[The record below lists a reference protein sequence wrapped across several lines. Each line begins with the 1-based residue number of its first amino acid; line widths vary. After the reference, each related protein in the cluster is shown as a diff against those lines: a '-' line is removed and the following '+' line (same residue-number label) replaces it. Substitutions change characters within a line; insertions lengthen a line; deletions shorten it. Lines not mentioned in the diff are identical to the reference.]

1 MSKRGWTVSLLV
13 AIATAV
19 AGCSKQTS
27 TSSTLTVCIDSSS
40 PAAAMDRK
48 LAQAVA
54 NDQSAALSVHEFD
67 GSGDDDGFSL
77 SQFNTLL
84 DKQCQL
90 VLGFPLRGRA
100 ALPGGLTATAN
111 YARTSFLLVT
121 PADSKARSLAALSSG
136 SKVAITFQTTPQLLL
151 VRYPGLEVDIHRDD
165 KESIAALEQ
174 GKDQAGALWRPAVVK
189 YLSEDH
195 QIERFALTEL
205 GEPEVVF
212 GLVAL
217 YTQAHEAVA
226 HNFEASVQHLQEQG
240 KLAALLQPY
249 ADGPAPAVKSDKSDN
264 QAPAAANAAPSA
276 SAAPSAAP
284 AAPEEPAAPPD
295 VPRPAL
301 YTAAQA
307 EKGKAAFSENCALC
321 HGETLEGRAGPALKG
336 KHFAPNSGK
345 YKVGDIFTIVSKN
358 MPATQPGSL
367 THDTYVEIMAY
378 LLQQNGYPAG
388 DKALSFDEAKDS
400 TVPVIYSAL

>member
-1 MSKRGWTVSLLV
+1 
-13 AIATAV
+13 
-19 AGCSKQTS
+19 
-27 TSSTLTVCIDSSS
+27 
-40 PAAAMDRK
+40 
-48 LAQAVA
+48 
-54 NDQSAALSVHEFD
+54 
-67 GSGDDDGFSL
+67 
-77 SQFNTLL
+77 
-84 DKQCQL
+84 
-90 VLGFPLRGRA
+90 
-100 ALPGGLTATAN
+100 
-111 YARTSFLLVT
+111 
-121 PADSKARSLAALSSG
+121 
-136 SKVAITFQTTPQLLL
+136 
-151 VRYPGLEVDIHRDD
+151 
-165 KESIAALEQ
+165 
-174 GKDQAGALWRPAVVK
+174 
-189 YLSEDH
+189 
-195 QIERFALTEL
+195 
-205 GEPEVVF
+205 
-212 GLVAL
+212 
-217 YTQAHEAVA
+217 
-226 HNFEASVQHLQEQG
+226 
-240 KLAALLQPY
+240 LLQPY